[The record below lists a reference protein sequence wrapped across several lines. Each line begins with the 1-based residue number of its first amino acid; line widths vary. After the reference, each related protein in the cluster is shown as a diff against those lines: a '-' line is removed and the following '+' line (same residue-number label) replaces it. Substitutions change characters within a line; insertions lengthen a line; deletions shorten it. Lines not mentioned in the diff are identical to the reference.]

1 MFGFKTPDVEAA
13 RKTGNM
19 QTVKIVADFG
29 NIYES
34 EDDLLDFINVY
45 GDRATLHRER
55 INSIINAGAIEL
67 CTLIKGKDYNEMLQI
82 RLQHVNQNN
91 QRRREKQAAFSI

>member
-34 EDDLLDFINVY
+34 EDDLLDFIKVY

-67 CTLIKGKDYNEMLQI
+67 CTLIKGKDYNEKFL
-82 RLQHVNQNN
+82 RLFNLTFF
-91 QRRREKQAAFSI
+91 K